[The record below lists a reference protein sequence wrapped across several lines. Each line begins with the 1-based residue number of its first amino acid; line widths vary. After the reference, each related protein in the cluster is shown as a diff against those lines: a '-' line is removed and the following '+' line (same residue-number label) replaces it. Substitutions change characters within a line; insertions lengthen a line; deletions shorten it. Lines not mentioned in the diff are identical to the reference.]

1 LEIYLETFTIIEYN
15 TSQNRE
21 YVFNSTMNR
30 FDSEKMTRI
39 FSIGYAGK
47 DAQEFFEILKQAGI
61 KKVVD
66 VRLYNTSQLAGFTK
80 KKDIEYFLHTIVD
93 ANYIHLPIMAPTR
106 QLLNDY
112 KKGLI
117 SWQQY
122 EDQFKA
128 IIAQRQ
134 IEKYLALQD
143 LDMSC
148 FLCSEA
154 NADNCHRRLIAEY
167 LANHWQNVSIQHL

>member
-1 LEIYLETFTIIEYN
+1 
-15 TSQNRE
+15 
-21 YVFNSTMNR
+21 M
-30 FDSEKMTRI
+30 SESDNEKTDRI
-39 FSIGYAGK
+39 FTIGYAGK
-47 DAQEFFEILKQAGI
+47 NARQFFTILKQAGI
-61 KKVVD
+61 RKVID

-80 KKDIEYFLHTIVD
+80 KQDIEYFLQTIVG
-93 ANYIHLPIMAPTR
+93 ASYIHLPIMAPTK

-122 EDQFKA
+122 ETQFKS

-134 IEKYLALQD
+134 IEKNLMPQD
-143 LDMSC
+143 MNMAC

-154 NADNCHRRLIAEY
+154 IADNCHRRLVAEY
-167 LANHWQNVSIQHL
+167 LAGLWLNISIIHL